1 MDQEKIG
8 VFISTLRKEQGMTQ
22 QQLAD
27 AIGVSNKTISK
38 WECGKGMPE
47 GMGGDPF
54 VDGGFPDGFPQLLG
68 IMARMQMI
76 AA

>member
-8 VFISTLRKEQGMTQ
+8 VFISTLRKEHGMTQ

-47 GMGGDPF
+47 RYATFCKLVLMSSCQ
-54 VDGGFPDGFPQLLG
+54 VNICWKTVTLKKLKS
-68 IMARMQMI
+68 I
-76 AA
+76 